1 MAKTIREELF
11 SKVYDWDNLL
21 LAYHDSKLGKK
32 NRDAI
37 KIFDEHWEE
46 NLKTIQG
53 SLINHTF
60 TTSRYNSKL
69 IYEPKERRIY
79 ILPYNPDRIV
89 QHALMNILTPYF
101 EKWFIAD
108 SYACIKGRGQLK
120 ASQRTMYAVRR
131 NKYCLKCDIHHFYP
145 SINQAILYE
154 MMANKFKDENLLY
167 LIKDIIYSFPGG
179 TNVPIGNYTSQWFGN
194 YYLTIL
200 DNYVKQELH
209 IKDYIRYC
217 DDFLLFSDDKK
228 YLHECR
234 KKIGEFI
241 DRELKLT
248 YSKSDVFNIKQGIDF
263 CGYRHFDNYIL
274 VRKSTSKREIK
285 KIRELPIKLE
295 NNLISTE
302 KALAQ
307 IDSIYGWIA
316 HANSYNLRKKMEL
329 DDVRKRVVAGI

>member
-1 MAKTIREELF
+1 MRTVREELF
-11 SKVYDWDNLL
+11 SKICDWDNFLL
-21 LAYHDSKLGKK
+21 SYHDSRLGKAKRDSVIEFDK
-32 NRDAI
+32 N
-37 KIFDEHWEE
+37 WEN
-46 NLKTIQG
+46 NLKRIQN
-53 SLINHTF
+53 SLIEHSFHTSEYK
-60 TTSRYNSKL
+60 SRV

-79 ILPYNPDRIV
+79 ILPYDPDRIV

-108 SYACIKGRGQLK
+108 SYACVKGKGQMK

-131 NKYCLKCDIHHFYP
+131 NKYCLKCDIYHFYP
-145 SINQAILYE
+145 SIDQTILYE
-154 MMANKFKDENLLY
+154 MLSNKFKDEQLCW

-179 TNVPIGNYTSQWFGN
+179 KNVPIGNYTSQWFGN

-234 KKIGEFI
+234 KKIENFI
-241 DRELKLT
+241 WEKLKLI
-248 YSKSDVFNIKQGIDF
+248 YSKSDVFNTKQGVDF
-263 CGYRHFDNYIL
+263 CGYRHFNNYIL
-274 VRKSTSKREIK
+274 VRKSTAQREIR
-285 KIRELPIKLE
+285 KIKNLLPKLE
-295 NNLISTE
+295 SGLISKE

-307 IDSIYGWIA
+307 VDSIYGWIA

-329 DDVRKRVVAGI
+329 DNVRRVITRI